1 MKKSE
6 KIVDFEANCGFFS
19 SGFMSPQPQSEQIQN
34 NPIALQLR
42 GSQANLQQALRLH
55 EDLSRQV
62 MLISS
67 KNANH

>member
-1 MKKSE
+1 M
-6 KIVDFEANCGFFS
+6 DCEANCGFFS

-34 NPIALQLR
+34 NPIAMQLR

-62 MLISS
+62 MQ
-67 KNANH
+67 H